1 MTPTAPTHRAL
12 SPARRA
18 RRVSAALALALAVAG
33 AVPALAVAD
42 GPAPSFDPT
51 GLALELVPFAD
62 GLESPVYVTGD
73 GSGTGWLYALEQA
86 GRIVA
91 LSPDGDVSTV
101 PVLDIRDRITAGGEQ
116 GLLGVALHPDF
127 RDNGR
132 LFVNYTRAEDGAT
145 TISEF
150 LVGDAGTADPAGE
163 RVLLVIDQ
171 PYPNHNG
178 GMVTFDSDG
187 MLLIGMGDG
196 GSGGDP
202 EGHGQNPESL
212 LGKMLR
218 IDVDSADGA
227 EPYAIPTDNPFLD
240 VAGTRPEI
248 LALGVRNPWRFSVD
262 RATGDLWIG
271 DVGQGDQEEVSV
283 VPVGSGGLN
292 LGWNRMEGDACYSEA
307 DCDASDLVLPV
318 ATISHGDG
326 ACSVIGGYVYRGNAI
341 PALAGGYLYTDLCV
355 GTLWVLDAAAGIAAG
370 TATPVPVGEG
380 TGTMVSFGE
389 GDDGELFV
397 VDQGGSVL
405 RVMEVGGAA
414 RG

>member
-1 MTPTAPTHRAL
+1 MSPTASIRRPTLA
-12 SPARRA
+12 SRRA
-18 RRVSAALALALAVAG
+18 RYLSAALALSVAAAALA
-33 AVPALAVAD
+33 PALVAAG

-51 GLALELVPFAD
+51 GLALTLVPFAE
-62 GLESPVYVTGD
+62 GLDSPIHVTGD
-73 GSGTGWLYALEQA
+73 GSGTGWLYAVEQG

-91 LSPDGDVSTV
+91 VSPEGDVTTE
-101 PVLDIRDRITAGGEQ
+101 PVLDIRERITAGGEQ
-116 GLLGVALHPDF
+116 GLLGLALHPDF

-132 LFVNYTRAEDGAT
+132 LFVNYTRVEDGAT

-150 LVGDAGTADPAGE
+150 LVGDDGTADPAGE

-178 GMVTFDSDG
+178 GMVTFDASG

-202 EGHGQNPESL
+202 EGHGQDRDSL

-218 IDVDSADGA
+218 IDVDGA
-227 EPYAIPTDNPFLD
+227 EPYAIPADNPFLD
-240 VAGTRPEI
+240 EPGTRPEI

-271 DVGQGDQEEVSV
+271 DVGQGEQEEVSV
-283 VPVGSGGLN
+283 VPAGAGGLN
-292 LGWNRMEGDACYSEA
+292 LGWNIMEGDACYSAA
-307 DCDASDLVLPV
+307 DCDAADLVLPV

-326 ACSVIGGYVYRGNAI
+326 ACSVIGGYVYRGAAI
-341 PALAGGYLYTDLCV
+341 PALLGGYLYTDLCV
-355 GTLWVLDAAAGIAAG
+355 GTLWVLDAAAGVATG
-370 TATPVPVGEG
+370 VATPVAVGEG

-397 VDQGGSVL
+397 VDQGGTVL
-405 RVMEVGGAA
+405 RVTAAAATAGG
-414 RG
+414 